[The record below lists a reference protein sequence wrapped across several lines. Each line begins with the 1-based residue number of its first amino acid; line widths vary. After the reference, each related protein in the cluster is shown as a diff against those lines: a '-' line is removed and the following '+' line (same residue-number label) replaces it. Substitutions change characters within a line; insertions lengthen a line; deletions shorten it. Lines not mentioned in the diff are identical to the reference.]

1 MKTNHLVTSL
11 LVLILSFA
19 LSGCAGK
26 STKSTS
32 DLSCSTV
39 DINAMINS
47 GDYQKKTDNFII
59 IQDATLSMN
68 DKADTNLASSPS
80 KLALSKGLIRCLN
93 NSLPENFDVKAGL
106 RIFGS
111 LSSANGLVYGMSQ
124 YSKAGLEDGVRAVK
138 AYDGTM
144 ADTETPISDAITND
158 LKQVSGRTA
167 VIIFSDGDIS
177 NENDPV
183 AAAAAMKKMYGENIC
198 IYSVFFGDDITTMV
212 AIAHEGE
219 CGFATHANNLY
230 MRPLKE
236 CNTVNLGKGMGDFV
250 ARVFLEMDDDRDG
263 VGNSIDQCPN
273 TPIGVTVDAVGC
285 PLDSDGDG
293 VPDYR
298 DNCPDTPA
306 NVKVDEL
313 GCPLPDIDSDG
324 DGVLDSI
331 DRCPDT
337 PKGIKV
343 DEVGCPIPLMEKVS
357 VTLHVGFDFDK
368 TDVKAQYNED
378 LEKVANLLKTYPK
391 INVELEGYTDSIGT
405 DEYNMDLSMRRAENV
420 KKELVGKYDIDASR
434 ISTSGFGESN
444 PVDTN
449 DTEEGRQNNRRVVA
463 QIEAMID
470 K

>member
-11 LVLILSFA
+11 LVLVLSFA
-19 LSGCAGK
+19 LSGCAGL
-26 STKSTS
+26 STKNTS
-32 DLSCSTV
+32 DLSCTSV
-39 DINAMINS
+39 DLNAMINS
-47 GDYQKKTDNFII
+47 GNYQKKTDNFII

-68 DKADTNLASSPS
+68 EKAELNSSSPS
-80 KLALSKGLIRCLN
+80 KLALSKGLLRCLN
-93 NSLPENFDVKAGL
+93 NSLPENFNVKAGM

-111 LSSANGLVYGMSQ
+111 LSSANGLVYGMSN
-124 YSKAGLEDGVRAVK
+124 YSKVGLEDGILAVK
-138 AYDGTM
+138 ANDATK
-144 ADTETPISDAITND
+144 ADIENPIGDAIIND

-177 NENDPV
+177 VNNDPV
-183 AAAAAMKKMYGENIC
+183 AAAAAMKKMYGENVC
-198 IYSVFFGDDITTMV
+198 IYTVLIGNDPVGKTTME
-212 AIAHEGE
+212 AIAAQGG
-219 CGFATHANNLY
+219 CGFSTQANNLY
-230 MRPLKE
+230 MRPLTE
-236 CNTVNLGKGMGDFV
+236 CNTVNVGKGMGDFV
-250 ARVFLEMDDDRDG
+250 ARVFLEMDDDKDG

-306 NVKVDEL
+306 
-313 GCPLPDIDSDG
+313 
-324 DGVLDSI
+324 GV
-331 DRCPDT
+331 
-337 PKGIKV
+337 KV

-378 LEKVANLLKTYPK
+378 LEKVANLLKAYPK